1 MAKDKQV
8 IRHAA
13 RAAVTTGRPPKNKVA
28 KGVAAP
34 APRSAPTPAPRPGLH
49 LQPLVHVADMAASIT
64 FFEHLGAEVIHGGRD
79 TDWVLMQLGTVQVTL
94 VARTPIWSRGD
105 GAVELNF
112 AATMPLDDLERLLRD
127 RRVTVSGVVNHRD
140 FGPQLQVLSPDGLLI
155 RITQRAPER

>member
-13 RAAVTTGRPPKNKVA
+13 RAAMTSERPRKGKVA

-34 APRSAPTPAPRPGLH
+34 APRSAATPGLH
-49 LQPLVHVADMAASIT
+49 LRPLVHVADMAASVT
-64 FFEHLGAEVIHGGRD
+64 FFEHLGAELVHGGRD
-79 TDWVLMQLGTVQVTL
+79 TDWVLMQLGTLQLTL

-140 FGPQLQVLSPDGLLI
+140 FGRQLQVLSPDGLLV
-155 RITQRAPER
+155 RITQREPDC